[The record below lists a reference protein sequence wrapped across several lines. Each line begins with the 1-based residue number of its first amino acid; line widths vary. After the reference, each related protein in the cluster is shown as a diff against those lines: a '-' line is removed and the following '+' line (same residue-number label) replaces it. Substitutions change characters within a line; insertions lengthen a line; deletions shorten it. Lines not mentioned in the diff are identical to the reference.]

1 VTRRENFVLI
11 VELPDHEIS
20 LKSGEM
26 VVIKPARLRS
36 VTTCVDSTIFSDG
49 NGVSETVWSAD
60 GRCHHT
66 NEFEA
71 IELDDNKFA
80 LAVTNFPLSRVEAR
94 GIRSS
99 RDKLRAKCLNDAKQA
114 QIDAMKD
121 MEPTWEEKP
130 RFEVSIGSST
140 LVLVSDISREF
151 SREFSTDLT
160 EKPQIKC
167 IEETETAWEE
177 KPRFEMSI
185 GTSKLVFVSDLRR
198 GFADLTAPTLPNN
211 RVLTRSLTVP

>member
-1 VTRRENFVLI
+1 MEPTATDQSEALPARRRLTPSTSFTREKTSPETITNIGLFSISSKGGCIVTRRENFVLI

-130 RFEVSIGSST
+130 
-140 LVLVSDISREF
+140 
-151 SREFSTDLT
+151 
-160 EKPQIKC
+160 
-167 IEETETAWEE
+167 
-177 KPRFEMSI
+177 
-185 GTSKLVFVSDLRR
+185 
-198 GFADLTAPTLPNN
+198 
-211 RVLTRSLTVP
+211 